1 MKRIYFDHNATT
13 PIAPEVLAAMLPY
26 LTEEYG
32 NASSI
37 HAFGQNARGSG
48 GAGSLVRG
56 GSRRRARRG
65 YHVHQRRHGV
75 E

>member
-37 HAFGQNARGSG
+37 HAYRPE
-48 GAGSLVRG
+48 
-56 GSRRRARRG
+56 RARERWS
-65 YHVHQRRHGV
+65 RLARPWRLS
-75 E
+75 